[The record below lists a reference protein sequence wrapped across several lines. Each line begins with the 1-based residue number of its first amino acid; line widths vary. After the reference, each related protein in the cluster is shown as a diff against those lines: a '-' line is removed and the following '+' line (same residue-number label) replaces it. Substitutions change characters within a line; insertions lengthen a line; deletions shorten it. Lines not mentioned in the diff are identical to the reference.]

1 MQDGLSARVA
11 GSSTIFP
18 RGYLWQAPVWYAIAA
33 AWLALSRWP
42 PLWFRM
48 SAVAGLLGATLT
60 FLAVVSSVSINA
72 FTADETG
79 VWLGLPP
86 YTRRRG
92 CQRLQ
97 NTYLPWQQI
106 ERVRMRVRPG
116 GVRLEFILNSSANAK
131 AHGQRY
137 SPAER
142 AWRWL
147 LLLVPFWYL
156 RRPTALMTPLDGPP
170 RYEVTVRGKTI
181 DEMRISMRALA
192 PREVTVAVLV
202 RKK

>member
-1 MQDGLSARVA
+1 MQDTLSARVA

-18 RGYLWQAPVWYAIAA
+18 RGYIGQAFVWYAAVA
-33 AWLALSRWP
+33 AWLALSKWP

-48 SAVAGLLGATLT
+48 SAVAGLLVATLT
-60 FLAVVSSVSINA
+60 FAAVISSLSITA

-92 CQRLQ
+92 RVRRAT
-97 NTYLPWQQI
+97 TYLPWQHI
-106 ERVRMRVRPG
+106 ERVRMRSRPG
-116 GVRLEFILNSSANAK
+116 GTRLEFILNSSANLAVF
-131 AHGQRY
+131 GPRY
-137 SPAER
+137 SPFER
-142 AWRWL
+142 VWRWL
-147 LLLVPFWYL
+147 VLLIPFWYL
-156 RRPTALMTPLDGPP
+156 RRPTALTTPFDGPP
-170 RYEVTVRGKTI
+170 RYEVTLRGRTM
-181 DEMRISMRALA
+181 DELRPVIRALA